1 MSVTTMG
8 SADPATRSPRHWPGP
23 RAWWNLAAAGIVLR
37 LLLAPHGGYPSD
49 VASFRAWATLLARD
63 GASAFYGSGFADYL
77 PGYLYVLWLIGK
89 VDAAVGLSETA
100 WLVALK
106 VPAILADVAGAWL
119 VLASGLGAGHPR
131 ALPVAASYLFNPGVV
146 FISAVW
152 GQADAVAA
160 LLVLAGVAFLTQRD
174 APGTVVVGGATL
186 LTLAVLVKPQT
197 APALLPAGLVVLRL
211 AGVAGVPAMPGAVT
225 RDTGASALRPGLLV
239 AAVAVPLAVTALAA
253 WPFDLTPLGLVGR
266 LRAAAAVYPYGSVM
280 AFNLWGAIVGFWT
293 GDGVRWLGLPLV
305 AWGALLTTGAAVL
318 VAALTWRAGCSQVLP
333 AAVAAVLVAAF
344 AFPTRVHER
353 YLLPALPVLA
363 IAGYQ
368 DRRFHW
374 AYAALSALLAL
385 NVVYA
390 YTRPHLH
397 TVLLPPWV
405 ETTVFAPPVVRALG
419 LVAVGAAAWLL
430 AVLAGH
436 AATPRRRRTP

>member
-1 MSVTTMG
+1 M
-8 SADPATRSPRHWPGP
+8 
-23 RAWWNLAAAGIVLR
+23 AAGIVLR
-37 LLLAPHGGYPSD
+37 LLLAPYGGYPSD

-63 GASAFYGSGFADYL
+63 GASAFYGSVFVDYL

-89 VDAAVGLSETA
+89 VDAAVGLSDTA

-119 VLASGLGAGHPR
+119 VLAAGLGLGCGR

-146 FISAVW
+146 FVSAVW
-152 GQADAVAA
+152 GQADAVAV
-160 LLVLAGVAFLTQRD
+160 LPVLAGVALLTRQH
-174 APGTVVVGGATL
+174 APGTAVVGGAML
-186 LTLAVLVKPQT
+186 LTLAVLIKPQT

-211 AGVAGVPAMPGAVT
+211 AGVAGASAMPGAA
-225 RDTGASALRPGLLV
+225 TGGIGVSALRPGLLV
-239 AAVAVPLAVTALAA
+239 AAAAVPLAVTALAA
-253 WPFDLTPLGLVGR
+253 WPFGLTPLGLVGR

-280 AFNLWGAIVGFWT
+280 AFNLWGAVVGFWT
-293 GDGVRWLGLPLV
+293 SDAVRWFGLPLV
-305 AWGALLTTGAAVL
+305 AWGALLTAGAAVL
-318 VAALTWRAGCSQVLP
+318 VAALTWRTECPQVLP

-363 IAGYQ
+363 IAGYR

-397 TVLLPPWV
+397 TALLPPWV
-405 ETTVFAPPVVRALG
+405 ETTVFALPVARALG
-419 LVAVGAAAWLL
+419 LVAVGAAAWHL

-436 AATPRRRRTP
+436 AATLRRRCKP